1 MNLARVKR
9 RTDTTRFTVT
19 KESTKPTESFSL
31 AGLIIFLNAVYRP
44 EERFISY
51 PVARFCRVRC
61 FFFFEVTISIRSPS
75 TDSSHLFPG

>member
-51 PVARFCRVRC
+51 PVASFCRVRC
-61 FFFFEVTISIRSPS
+61 FFFF
-75 TDSSHLFPG
+75 